1 MFSDAMDLEFMGHYF
16 GKKKKIAGFNHDFS
30 LNFQLIW

>member
-16 GKKKKIAGFNHDFS
+16 GKKKKRLLD
-30 LNFQLIW
+30 LIMILA